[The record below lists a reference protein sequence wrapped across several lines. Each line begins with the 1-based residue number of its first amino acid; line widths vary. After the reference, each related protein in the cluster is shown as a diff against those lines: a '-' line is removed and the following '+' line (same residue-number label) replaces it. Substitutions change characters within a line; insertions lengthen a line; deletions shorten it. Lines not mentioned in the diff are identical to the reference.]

1 VDNGVARRA
10 GALFETMLLETV
22 LQPMAEQMPA
32 LGGYGIDVLA
42 QSVAQHDAAGFGA
55 VLARRLEG
63 DRER

>member
-1 VDNGVARRA
+1 
-10 GALFETMLLETV
+10 
-22 LQPMAEQMPA
+22 MAEQMPA